1 MYLMKNKRL
10 LHASA
15 CWLVNMWLGSRN
27 TLVRETSLFIATCH
41 SILKEDNILTL
52 SCGRSPTLLLRHITR
67 SEMFFFGFFF
77 LLFFLGR
84 DKKYVSKGKNDIAH
98 ATWSLC
104 LKKYLQPLQQEG
116 LRLQACLIPWTQCSL
131 HGKPSK
137 TTPSAYESG
146 GALSPDSR
154 FPLTQSCHSAW
165 TGEVRDMALLEMSL
179 LFTCLHSDLA
189 FLSGAETSVW

>member
-1 MYLMKNKRL
+1 MYLKKNKRL

-15 CWLVNMWLGSRN
+15 CWLVNMWLCSRN
-27 TLVRETSLFIATCH
+27 TLVRETSLCITTCH
-41 SILKEDNILTL
+41 SILKEDNILTV
-52 SCGRSPTLLLRHITR
+52 SCARSPKLLLRHITR
-67 SEMFFFGFFF
+67 SDMFFFWERIRSMS
-77 LLFFLGR
+77 LE
-84 DKKYVSKGKNDIAH
+84 DKTSIAH

-116 LRLQACLIPWTQCSL
+116 LRLQPCLIPWTQCSL

-165 TGEVRDMALLEMSL
+165 AGGVRDMVLLEMSL
-179 LFTCLHSDLA
+179 LFACLHSDLA

>member
-15 CWLVNMWLGSRN
+15 CWLINMWLGSRN
-27 TLVRETSLFIATCH
+27 TLVRETSLFITTCH
-41 SILKEDNILTL
+41 SILEEDNILTL
-52 SCGRSPTLLLRHITR
+52 SCGRSPKLLLRHITW
-67 SEMFFFGFFF
+67 SDMFFFFFF
-77 LLFFLGR
+77 FWEGIRSMSLKEKMISPMLPE
-84 DKKYVSKGKNDIAH
+84 VC
-98 ATWSLC
+98 SLC

-116 LRLQACLIPWTQCSL
+116 LRLQACLIPWTQCRL

-165 TGEVRDMALLEMSL
+165 AGEVRDMVLLEMSL